1 MKIKVPY
8 DAKKA
13 KDMSRKEF
21 SRWFAFMNMVK
32 FVNLGETITKIK
44 KKEEDIPHMQMVK
57 YVDTVAGDLE
67 RCLKDYNGV
76 PYKYSLDARDT
87 DSKVISEINFE

>member
-8 DAKKA
+8 EAKKA

-32 FVNLGETITKIK
+32 FVNVGESLSGIK

-57 YVDTVAGDLE
+57 YVDTVSGDLE
-67 RCLKDYNGV
+67 RCLKEYNGV
-76 PYKYSLDARDT
+76 PYKYSLDTRDAE
-87 DSKVISEINFE
+87 SKVIGEISFE